1 MLPMTR
7 MIRMA
12 LPAAIQN
19 SALQPQLEHK
29 PRRLDTQIPS
39 PGKNTE
45 ESVTR
50 ESPEAKAQERRPQ
63 SQPSTVI
70 LSSSLTQL
78 KTLPMRTEISGTEA

>member
-12 LPAAIQN
+12 LPAATQN

-50 ESPEAKAQERRPQ
+50 ESPEAKARGRRPK
-63 SQPSTVI
+63 SQPLTMKQSSFLI
-70 LSSSLTQL
+70 LRKVSPT
-78 KTLPMRTEISGTEA
+78 RTAIPGAVA

>member
-1 MLPMTR
+1 
-7 MIRMA
+7 MA
-12 LPAAIQN
+12 LPAATQN

-29 PRRLDTQIPS
+29 PRRMDTQIPS

-50 ESPEAKAQERRPQ
+50 ESPEARARGRRPK

-70 LSSSLTQL
+70 LFSSLTPL
-78 KTLPMRTEISGTEA
+78 KTLPTRTATLGTEA